1 MICVYYP
8 GVYVNYERIPY
19 LEKREWGGGMGGMDQ
34 VEDKNHKNGQE
45 REGLGIYN
53 GPVNRI

>member
-1 MICVYYP
+1 M
-8 GVYVNYERIPY
+8 
-19 LEKREWGGGMGGMDQ
+19 GGMGGMDQ

-53 GPVNRI
+53 NGPLNRI

>member
-1 MICVYYP
+1 MYIIY